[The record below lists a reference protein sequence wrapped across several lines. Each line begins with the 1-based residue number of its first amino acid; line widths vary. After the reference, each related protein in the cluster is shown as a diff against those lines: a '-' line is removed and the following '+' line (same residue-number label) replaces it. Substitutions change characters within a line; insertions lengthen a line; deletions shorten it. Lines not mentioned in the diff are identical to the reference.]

1 MFVCVCV
8 CVCVCVYVCVGE
20 GGDGVSSWEG
30 KDSTGE
36 RGANRSQMCA
46 VKTYGFR

>member
-1 MFVCVCV
+1 MSVCA
-8 CVCVCVYVCVGE
+8 CVYVCVYV
-20 GGDGVSSWEG
+20 GGGGGGVSSWEG
-30 KDSTGE
+30 KGSIGE